1 MTVRLEG
8 SVTLPSAAEVRT
20 RLLEALARGGPLIVD
35 CAAVEEA
42 DLSLVQLLVAARRHA
57 ARSGAGFRLE
67 PPPSPA
73 VVALFER
80 AGLPLPDPT

>member
-1 MTVRLEG
+1 MTVHLEG
-8 SVTLPSAAEVRT
+8 CATLPGAAEVRA
-20 RLLEALARGGPLIVD
+20 RLLGALARGEPLVVD
-35 CAAVEEA
+35 CAAVDEA
-42 DLSLVQLLVAARRHA
+42 DLSLVQLLVAARRLA
-57 ARSGAGFRLE
+57 ARNGAGFRLE